1 MLLCCMHLPQVGQQ
15 LRSSAPAAL
24 PWVPVP
30 ASPPA
35 VVPLSLV
42 PAPASTPAV
51 VPPVA
56 AQKATY
62 WTELNKD
69 PPELHGMIHG
79 ELQKAVLSPGPDGF
93 AVAVF
98 SSGQVVSE
106 VPNLLLAA
114 KPVLKRPASVMACDP
129 DQQYNLM
136 YYKRCHVIGVREKFG
151 KKRQVMSFGGSKSS
165 LTRDELW
172 SIGKA
177 AILRIQDGASIADA
191 KGWAQAASLEK

>member
-24 PWVPVP
+24 PLVPVP

-62 WTELNKD
+62 WTELDKD
-69 PPELHGMIHG
+69 PPELHRMIHG

-114 KPVLKRPASVMACDP
+114 KPVLKRPASTVLKRPASVMACDP

-177 AILRIQDGASIADA
+177 AILRIQ
-191 KGWAQAASLEK
+191 